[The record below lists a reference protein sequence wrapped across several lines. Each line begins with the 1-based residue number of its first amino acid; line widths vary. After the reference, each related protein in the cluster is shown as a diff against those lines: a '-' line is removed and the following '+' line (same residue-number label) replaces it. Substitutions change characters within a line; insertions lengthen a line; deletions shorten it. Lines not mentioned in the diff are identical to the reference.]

1 MTSEPEILQEL
12 QKINVRLDQ
21 LTSHKKAYG
30 REFLSGFLRS
40 LGYTF
45 GTLIILAI
53 SFYFLSKINFN
64 QIVTDYIKQFM
75 PKPIEINVPFS
86 PPSLD
91 QL

>member
-12 QKINVRLDQ
+12 QRINVRLDQ
-21 LTSHKKAYG
+21 LTSCKRLYG
-30 REFLSGFLRS
+30 REFMSGFLRS

-53 SFYFLSKINFN
+53 SFYFLSKINFT
-64 QIVTDYIKQFM
+64 QIMTDYLKQFI
-75 PKPIEINVPFS
+75 PKPVEINVPFAQ
-86 PPSLD
+86 PLLD

>member
-12 QKINVRLDQ
+12 QRINLRLDQ
-21 LTSHKKAYG
+21 LTNRKRFLG
-30 REFLSGFLRS
+30 REFLSGLVRS
-40 LGYTF
+40 LGSTF

-64 QIVTDYIKQFM
+64 QMFTDYIKQFI
-75 PKPIEINVPFS
+75 PKPVEINVPFS
-86 PPSLD
+86 QTLLD

>member
-1 MTSEPEILQEL
+1 MTTEPEILEQL
-12 QKINVRLDQ
+12 QRINIRLDQ
-21 LTSHKKAYG
+21 LVSRKRLFG

-53 SFYFLSKINFN
+53 SAYFLSKINFN
-64 QIVTDYIKQFM
+64 QILTDYVKNFI
-75 PKPIEINVPFS
+75 PKPVEINVPFS
-86 PPSLD
+86 QTLLD

>member
-12 QKINVRLDQ
+12 QKINLRLDQ
-21 LTSHKKAYG
+21 LTNHKRFYG
-30 REFLSGFLRS
+30 REFLAGIFRS

-64 QIVTDYIKQFM
+64 QMFTDYVKQFI

-86 PPSLD
+86 QTLLD
-91 QL
+91 QP